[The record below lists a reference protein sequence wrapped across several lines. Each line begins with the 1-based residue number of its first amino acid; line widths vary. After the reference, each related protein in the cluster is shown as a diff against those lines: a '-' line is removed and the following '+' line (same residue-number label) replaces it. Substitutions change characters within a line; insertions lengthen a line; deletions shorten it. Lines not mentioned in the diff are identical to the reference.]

1 MASTVPVSG
10 ATFQDAKQAYV
21 DPPQPPLEFGGY
33 GLTGSDPA
41 GQGRRAVTLPAS
53 ILLHTAAA
61 LALVV
66 VPLLTSAAL
75 PEPQTGV
82 RAFLVEPLSVPPPP
96 PPPAARPA
104 AAPRVAPKAQPQQ
117 QAFVAPVEVPTEIT
131 PEQALDLGGDAGGA
145 DGVEGGVPGG
155 VVGGIVGGLPEAP
168 PPPVVPV
175 RVGGRVREPR
185 RVVVVP
191 PVYPEVAAK
200 ARIQGTVVIEATIN
214 ERGRVVNVNLL
225 QGAPLFTDAALE
237 AVKKWVYT
245 PTLVNGIPTP
255 VIMTVTV
262 HFRLNGPTA

>member
-1 MASTVPVSG
+1 MAATVPVSG
-10 ATFQDAKQAYV
+10 PTFGAKEGYV
-21 DPPQPPLEFGGY
+21 KRPEPPLEFGGY

-53 ILLHTAAA
+53 VLLHAAA
-61 LALVV
+61 AFALVV
-66 VPLLTSAAL
+66 VPLLTTDAI
-75 PEPQTGV
+75 PEPQSGV
-82 RAFLVEPLSVPPPP
+82 RAFLVEPLSVAPPPA
-96 PPPAARPA
+96 PPAARAA
-104 AAPRVAPKAQPQQ
+104 AAPRVAPKPQPQQ

-131 PEQALDLGGDAGGA
+131 PEQALDLGGADTGSP

-168 PPPVVPV
+168 PPPVRPV
-175 RVGGRVREPR
+175 RVGGGVREPR

-191 PVYPEVAAK
+191 PVYPDIAAK
-200 ARIQGTVVIEATIN
+200 ARLTGIVVIEATIS
-214 ERGRVVNVNLL
+214 ERGRVVNVNLV

-245 PTLVNGIPTP
+245 PTLVNGVPTP

-262 HFRLNGPTA
+262 HFRLNDPTA